1 MTKFLSD
8 KFKVLSF
15 ISIILVL
22 YIHSGFHDYPN
33 EIQGMVFNTNLQ
45 NFISGMIGRCAV
57 PLFYAISGYL
67 FFTGLYD
74 GGNANY
80 PKLWFKIKKRGKTLL
95 VPYIIAC
102 LFPVVFNLVLEFIP
116 GIEQFV
122 NNKGISKNFH
132 QPIDKIL
139 NFIYFDSGNGS
150 PYAFHLWFLRDLI
163 FIVVLSPILLYAS
176 EKTSKYAVCGILFVL
191 NYFAIPFLPLSG
203 MFWFM
208 FGYCFL
214 DKLSNLKSIF
224 IPVIFTVLCITEIL
238 YDKFCPKDFE
248 IKKHNVLMK
257 ACGFTFFI
265 YLFHEPTL
273 NIIRKILII
282 PFHHSSF
289 GFAFSYLASP
299 WIFAVI
305 WIIIGIG
312 FKRIMPHIYS
322 ICLGGR

>member
-1 MTKFLSD
+1 M
-8 KFKVLSF
+8 
-15 ISIILVL
+15 
-22 YIHSGFHDYPN
+22 
-33 EIQGMVFNTNLQ
+33 
-45 NFISGMIGRCAV
+45 
-57 PLFYAISGYL
+57 
-67 FFTGLYD
+67 
-74 GGNANY
+74 
-80 PKLWFKIKKRGKTLL
+80 L

-238 YDKFCPKDFE
+238 YPCELWKQIKIPIIIIGITSIWILYDKFCPKDFE

>member
-1 MTKFLSD
+1 MLT
-8 KFKVLSF
+8 
-15 ISIILVL
+15 
-22 YIHSGFHDYPN
+22 
-33 EIQGMVFNTNLQ
+33 
-45 NFISGMIGRCAV
+45 
-57 PLFYAISGYL
+57 
-67 FFTGLYD
+67 
-74 GGNANY
+74 
-80 PKLWFKIKKRGKTLL
+80 
-95 VPYIIAC
+95 
-102 LFPVVFNLVLEFIP
+102 FIP

-238 YDKFCPKDFE
+238 YPCELWKQIKIPIIIIGITSIWILYDKFCPKDFE

-322 ICLGGR
+322 ICTGGR